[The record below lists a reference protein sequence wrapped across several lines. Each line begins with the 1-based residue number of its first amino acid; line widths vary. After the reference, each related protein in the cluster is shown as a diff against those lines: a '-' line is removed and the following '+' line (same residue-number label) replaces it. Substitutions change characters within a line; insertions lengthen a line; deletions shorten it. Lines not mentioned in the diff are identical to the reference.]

1 MVPAGCSRTVPIP
14 AAVVIGHCLNLQGM
28 LHCFLA
34 GEFQQPWVFSDVAD
48 KTCPTTL
55 HWVRKVDCFH
65 YDCDSDCSRLG
76 RVFSAVTELHI
87 FALGEYHLK
96 DNKIESSRR

>member
-1 MVPAGCSRTVPIP
+1 M
-14 AAVVIGHCLNLQGM
+14 IGHCLNLQGM
-28 LHCFLA
+28 LHRFLA

-55 HWVRKVDCFH
+55 LWCERLIVSIMN
-65 YDCDSDCSRLG
+65 CDSDCSRLG
-76 RVFSAVTELHI
+76 RVSSAATELHI